1 MYVPVSH
8 KDSGGGGYRS
18 LIENRSVNPP
28 QKETE
33 AWWSKKVSS
42 GIRMMVE

>member
-1 MYVPVSH
+1 MYVPDSQ
-8 KDSGGGGYRS
+8 KDSGGGYRS

-42 GIRMMVE
+42 VVNELG